1 MSQKQHSCYLI
12 KQDWKGYENES
23 QSFLNHKV
31 YYYVAIHIR
40 LITLITWT
48 YISVT
53 KLNAKRCNSKCLTQ
67 LIKIPT
73 GIHIV
78 KNDWKLDLNKTVDFF
93 F

>member
-1 MSQKQHSCYLI
+1 MFSSSGSENRYPKPDLYQEMELITMSQKQHSCYLI

-53 KLNAKRCNSKCLTQ
+53 KLNAKRCNSKCLT
-67 LIKIPT
+67 
-73 GIHIV
+73 
-78 KNDWKLDLNKTVDFF
+78 
-93 F
+93 